1 MSYLTDPPDIT
12 VRRGAYLPHWV
23 RAEATYAVCFRL
35 ADSLPQR
42 VLNAWVAERADI
54 VATAEEQGRSLSA
67 SEALRL
73 DELYAEKIETYLDSG
88 YGACHLRDSRI
99 AEIVCGAIRHFDG
112 LRYRLHAWCVMPNH
126 THVLVEPLKSHAL
139 SKIVQSWKSF
149 TAKEANRILE
159 RTGTF
164 WKTEYYDHLIR
175 DAAEFDHALRYIEEN
190 PVKAA
195 LKDWPWVFVKQGSV
209 T

>member
-1 MSYLTDPPDIT
+1 
-12 VRRGAYLPHWV
+12 
-23 RAEATYAVCFRL
+23 
-35 ADSLPQR
+35 
-42 VLNAWVAERADI
+42 
-54 VATAEEQGRSLSA
+54 
-67 SEALRL
+67 
-73 DELYAEKIETYLDSG
+73 
-88 YGACHLRDSRI
+88 
-99 AEIVCGAIRHFDG
+99 
-112 LRYRLHAWCVMPNH
+112 MPNH
-126 THVLVEPLKSHAL
+126 VHVLVEPLKSHAL

-164 WKTEYYDHLIR
+164 WKTECYDHLIR